1 MNLDHAQCRLTSFAP
16 PIMSSTWRYG
26 SRLWTSFTAVV
37 LVGGA
42 LTGCGQTTAEK
53 SSAETKTTLPK
64 QQEEAE
70 RATFEEVAEKAGV
83 RFTYRNGAEAQHESI
98 LESLGGGVGMLDYDL
113 DGKVDLLFPGGGY
126 FEGQEIKGH
135 PPALFRNLGGWQF
148 NEVSVAGGLAEA
160 DPFYSHG
167 CSAGDFNNDGF
178 PDFAITGYGRVHL
191 WHNQGDGTWTE
202 IHELAGIDSDSWS
215 SSAAW
220 GDLNGDGNLDLY
232 LAHYVNWSFENH
244 PYCNGPSPHEREIC
258 SPRVFEGLPDQVFY
272 SQGDGTFRDASSQA
286 GLRSDGKGLGV
297 VLGDVDLDSDLDI
310 YVANDTTDNF
320 LYVNSGSGAFEESG
334 VLSGVARDD
343 TGTPNGS
350 MGVDLC
356 DYNNDGLPDLW
367 CANYERESFAL
378 YRNVGEAQ
386 FLHVSQSSGIT
397 ALGGLFVGFGT
408 LFADI
413 DRDGD
418 EDVLISNGHVI
429 NFPKSA
435 PLKQTPLLLMN
446 DSGRFQRASFSAESY
461 FGSPHMG
468 RGLAL
473 GDLDDDGDLDVAI
486 SHTNDPVAVLDNQ
499 TKHDGSAFRM
509 RLIGQASNRDAVGA
523 RVILHTSGGDQLRQV
538 KGGGSY
544 LSQSDLRLDWGIP
557 SRVTVRG
564 ATILW
569 PGGRSQEI
577 AIEANQC
584 ELTVVG
590 PTG

>member
-1 MNLDHAQCRLTSFAP
+1 M
-16 PIMSSTWRYG
+16 
-26 SRLWTSFTAVV
+26 
-37 LVGGA
+37 LVA
-42 LTGCGQTTAEK
+42 LTGCGGPAAEK
-53 SSAETKTTLPK
+53 SSGITESSRAE
-64 QQEEAE
+64 QQELAE
-70 RATFEEVAEKAGV
+70 RASFEDVAEKARV

-113 DGKVDLLFPGGGY
+113 DGQVDLIFPGGGY
-126 FEGQEIKGH
+126 FVRQEIKGH

-148 NEVSVAGGLAEA
+148 SEATAAAGLSQP

-178 PDFAITGYGRVHL
+178 PDFVITGYGRVHL
-191 WHNQGDGTWTE
+191 WKNQGDGTWLET
-202 IHELAGIDSDSWS
+202 HEAAGVNSNSWS

-232 LAHYVNWSFENH
+232 LAHYVNWSFDNH
-244 PYCNGPSPHEREIC
+244 PYCNGPNEREIC
-258 SPRVFEGLPDQVFY
+258 SPRVFEGLPDQAFY

-297 VLGDVDLDSDLDI
+297 ILGDVDLDADLDI

-320 LYVNSGSGAFEESG
+320 LYLNSGSGSFEEAG
-334 VLSGVARDD
+334 VISGVARDD
-343 TGTPNGS
+343 AGTPNGS

-378 YRNVGEAQ
+378 YKNVGQGQ

-408 LFADI
+408 AFADI

-435 PLKQTPLLLMN
+435 PLDQTPLLLMN
-446 DSGRFQRASFSAESY
+446 DSGRFQRASFSADSY
-461 FGSPHMG
+461 FGRAHMG

-473 GDLDDDGDLDVAI
+473 GDLDNDGDLDVAI
-486 SHTNDPVAVLDNQ
+486 SHTNQPIAVLDNQ
-499 TKHDGSAFRM
+499 TKHDGSRFRM
-509 RLIGQASNRDAVGA
+509 RLVGRASNRDAVGA
-523 RVILHTSGGDQLRQV
+523 RVILHTSRGEQLRQV

-557 SRVTVRG
+557 SGVTVRG
-564 ATILW
+564 ATIHW
-569 PGGRSQEI
+569 PDGESQEVKI
-577 AIEANQC
+577 DARQR
-584 ELTVVG
+584 ELTIIE

>member
-1 MNLDHAQCRLTSFAP
+1 M
-16 PIMSSTWRYG
+16 I
-26 SRLWTSFTAVV
+26 V
-37 LVGGA
+37 A
-42 LTGCGQTTAEK
+42 LTGCGRPAAEK
-53 SSAETKTTLPK
+53 SSGTKESSRAE
-64 QQEEAE
+64 QQELAE
-70 RATFEEVAEKAGV
+70 RASFENVAEKASV

-113 DGKVDLLFPGGGY
+113 DGQVDLIFPGGGY
-126 FEGQEIKGH
+126 FAGQEIKGH
-135 PPALFRNLGGWQF
+135 PPALFRNLGGWQIS
-148 NEVSVAGGLAEA
+148 EVTAAAGLWQP

-167 CSAGDFNNDGF
+167 CSVGDFNNDGF
-178 PDFAITGYGRVHL
+178 PDFVITGYGRVHL
-191 WHNQGDGTWTE
+191 WKNQGDGTWLE
-202 IHELAGIDSDSWS
+202 IHEAAGVNSNSWS

-244 PYCNGPSPHEREIC
+244 PYCNGPNPNEREIC

-297 VLGDVDLDSDLDI
+297 ILGDVDLDADLDI

-320 LYVNSGSGAFEESG
+320 LYLNSGSGSFEEAG
-334 VLSGVARDD
+334 VISGVARDD
-343 TGTPNGS
+343 AGTPNGS

-378 YRNVGEAQ
+378 YKNVGQAQ

-408 LFADI
+408 AFADI

-418 EDVLISNGHVI
+418 EDALISNGHVI

-435 PLKQTPLLLMN
+435 PLEQTPLLLMN
-446 DSGRFQRASFSAESY
+446 DSGRFQRASFSADSY
-461 FGSPHMG
+461 FGRAHMG

-473 GDLDDDGDLDVAI
+473 GDLDNDGDLDVAI
-486 SHTNDPVAVLDNQ
+486 SHTNQPVAVLDNQ
-499 TKHDGSAFRM
+499 TKHDGSNFRM
-509 RLIGQASNRDAVGA
+509 RLVGRTSNRDAVGA
-523 RVILHTSGGDQLRQV
+523 RVILHTSRGEQLRQV

-557 SRVTVRG
+557 SGVTVRG
-564 ATILW
+564 ATIHW
-569 PGGRSQEI
+569 PDGESQEI
-577 AIEANQC
+577 KIDATQR
-584 ELTVVG
+584 ELTIIE